1 MYSFFAFDYM
11 TKKCY
16 CNMLRKGFFNE
27 DHYENIMCRCDSL
40 FRTVDFPK
48 TIITDWKLAFLKSD
62 LILKSCIVLLRKNR
76 SNQAKGR
83 FLMAFSAGL
92 KLGIS
97 DLDDVKIQDCFHI
110 LLNFII
116 LDMEDRDS
124 GDIFYENLFQFP
136 K

>member
-1 MYSFFAFDYM
+1 
-11 TKKCY
+11 
-16 CNMLRKGFFNE
+16 MLRKGFFNE

-40 FRTVDFPK
+40 FRIVDFPK
-48 TIITDWKLAFLKSD
+48 TIITD
-62 LILKSCIVLLRKNR
+62 CIVLLRKNR